1 MKLENENQTRYKQAA
16 RAGAQT
22 DSHKG
27 HEYPSAGVKRRV
39 NGCTEQRRA
48 RINLR
53 RGSREPHKRETGWQ
67 AQHQQLDTGA
77 RLHNSKA
84 GVDSKL
90 RWLPTACKQRQRAL
104 QTLVL
109 LILYRITM
117 PPAIQTSWGKV
128 RAVQGDPKKIRWE
141 PENGDAATETLGL
154 WLQPGSH
161 RARLMTMHLLC
172 GDVEQAVITE
182 ITRLKPDVETATWNT
197 MMLKLQ
203 PDEEKDVVQDIAP
216 KAGARLMGIRSKY
229 SLLDATV
236 EVVRRVSDKGLL
248 TTWSASII
256 MKDAEARAMWNMAW
270 PKMYRDLD
278 ARSEPGDEGDPPST
292 ANQQSSP
299 NRREQPYVCPVSQTS
314 CTGSDQVLQIPEAA
328 TVQQG
333 IPEHGQHTT
342 EPPCGSGTL

>member
-1 MKLENENQTRYKQAA
+1 
-16 RAGAQT
+16 
-22 DSHKG
+22 
-27 HEYPSAGVKRRV
+27 
-39 NGCTEQRRA
+39 
-48 RINLR
+48 
-53 RGSREPHKRETGWQ
+53 
-67 AQHQQLDTGA
+67 
-77 RLHNSKA
+77 
-84 GVDSKL
+84 
-90 RWLPTACKQRQRAL
+90 
-104 QTLVL
+104 
-109 LILYRITM
+109 M

-141 PENGDAATETLGL
+141 PENGDAVTETLGL

-172 GDVEQAVITE
+172 EDVEQAVITE

-203 PDEEKDVVQDIAP
+203 SDEEKDVVQDIAP

-236 EVVRRVSDKGLL
+236 EVVRRVADKGLL

-292 ANQQSSP
+292 ANQQEERP
-299 NRREQPYVCPVSQTS
+299 RGDISQTEMKK
-314 CTGSDQVLQIPEAA
+314 VLALLESLHDLNIPEEDRLQALVA
-328 TVQQG
+328 
-333 IPEHGQHTT
+333 E
-342 EPPCGSGTL
+342 